1 MSAVKY
7 VLLSGEIEVLPH
19 ALAVQELGA
28 FVFVVVVGL
37 LSVLA
42 SFESCSLFV
51 IHRECLLEPAERALL
66 LFEGLAAYRTRTT
79 NGRRALPDSALI
91 WILRRSNTVKR
102 SHAA

>member
-37 LSVLA
+37 LSVFA
-42 SFESCSLFV
+42 SFESCSFFV
-51 IHRECLLEPAERALL
+51 VHRECLLEVLKKI
-66 LFEGLAAYRTRTT
+66 RT
-79 NGRRALPDSALI
+79 
-91 WILRRSNTVKR
+91 
-102 SHAA
+102 